1 MTEKKLLEHR
11 DFVLLWLSGL
21 LVVIG
26 SSAFPIALA
35 VTVLDAGGTATTLG
49 LILASRVLSSVLLAL
64 AGGVWAD
71 RYKRKYIM
79 ISADLLRAILTVVL
93 VFVTVTDLPTWTIA
107 LVVFLMGAGE
117 ALGFPASGAILPSIL
132 PDRLLPEGNAWRAV
146 TARVGAVLGPALGG
160 AMVALIGSEWTFL
173 ITAAFFVVGTVL
185 LFPIQETDFERTLT
199 ENTFVRELREGLSAV
214 RRMPWVMWIIIMA
227 SLQLMIVVGA
237 EVVLLPVVTREEFGG
252 NFVYAAASVAA
263 GLGGGIAALI
273 WAKIKVPRPGLW
285 SVLSW
290 MLFSLSLLVL
300 VFPVHP
306 WLVIGVYF
314 IVGLSTEPFGVYWP
328 TAIQRE
334 VPRELQARVFSV
346 DHMGSLALMPL
357 GMALV
362 GPITEWVGM
371 TEFLIFAVIFHVVT
385 CLIVLFVPGVIDL
398 KAPTKE
404 SADSSQGEQNQPA
417 STK

>member
-146 TARVGAVLGPALGG
+146 TARVGAILGPALGG

-185 LFPIQETDFERTLT
+185 LIPIQETDFERTLT

-398 KAPTKE
+398 KSPTKD

>member
-49 LILASRVLSSVLLAL
+49 LILASRVLSSVILAL

-93 VFVTVTDLPTWTIA
+93 VFVTVTDLPTWMIA
-107 LVVFLMGAGE
+107 LVVFMMGAGE

-146 TARVGAVLGPALGG
+146 TARVGAILGPALGG

-173 ITAAFFVVGTVL
+173 VTAAFFVVGTIL

-214 RRMPWVMWIIIMA
+214 RRMPWVMWLIIMA
-227 SLQLMIVVGA
+227 SLQLMVVVGA

-285 SVLSW
+285 SVISW

-371 TEFLIFAVIFHVVT
+371 TEFLIFAVLFHVVT
-385 CLIVLFVPGVIDL
+385 CIIVLFVPGVIDL
-398 KAPTKE
+398 KSPTKDPE
-404 SADSSQGEQNQPA
+404 NSSQGEQNQPA
-417 STK
+417 TSK

>member
-1 MTEKKLLEHR
+1 
-11 DFVLLWLSGL
+11 
-21 LVVIG
+21 
-26 SSAFPIALA
+26 
-35 VTVLDAGGTATTLG
+35 
-49 LILASRVLSSVLLAL
+49 
-64 AGGVWAD
+64 
-71 RYKRKYIM
+71 
-79 ISADLLRAILTVVL
+79 
-93 VFVTVTDLPTWTIA
+93 
-107 LVVFLMGAGE
+107 
-117 ALGFPASGAILPSIL
+117 
-132 PDRLLPEGNAWRAV
+132 
-146 TARVGAVLGPALGG
+146 
-160 AMVALIGSEWTFL
+160 MV
-173 ITAAFFVVGTVL
+173 
-185 LFPIQETDFERTLT
+185 
-199 ENTFVRELREGLSAV
+199 
-214 RRMPWVMWIIIMA
+214 
-227 SLQLMIVVGA
+227 VVGA

-263 GLGGGIAALI
+263 GLGGGISALF

-371 TEFLIFAVIFHVVT
+371 TEFLIFAVLFHVVT
-385 CLIVLFVPGVIDL
+385 CIIVLFIPGVIDL
-398 KAPTKE
+398 KSPIKDPE
-404 SADSSQGEQNQPA
+404 NSSQGEQNQPA
-417 STK
+417 TSK

>member
-35 VTVLDAGGTATTLG
+35 VTILDAGGTATTLG
-49 LILASRVLSSVLLAL
+49 LILASRVLSSVILAL

-93 VFVTVTDLPTWTIA
+93 VFVTVTDLPTWMIA
-107 LVVFLMGAGE
+107 LVVFMMGAGE

-146 TARVGAVLGPALGG
+146 TARVGAILGPALGG

-173 ITAAFFVVGTVL
+173 VTAAFFVVGTIL

-214 RRMPWVMWIIIMA
+214 RRMPWVMWLIIMA
-227 SLQLMIVVGA
+227 SLQLMVVVGA

-263 GLGGGIAALI
+263 GLGGGISALF

-371 TEFLIFAVIFHVVT
+371 TEFLIFAVLFHVVT
-385 CLIVLFVPGVIDL
+385 CIIVLFVPGVIDL
-398 KAPTKE
+398 KSPIKE
-404 SADSSQGEQNQPA
+404 PENSSQGEQNQPA
-417 STK
+417 TSK

>member
-1 MTEKKLLEHR
+1 VTEKKLLEHR

-49 LILASRVLSSVLLAL
+49 LILASRVLSSVILAL

-93 VFVTVTDLPTWTIA
+93 VFVTVTDLPTWMIA
-107 LVVFLMGAGE
+107 LVVFMMGAGE

-146 TARVGAVLGPALGG
+146 TARVGAILGPALGG

-173 ITAAFFVVGTVL
+173 VTAAFFVVGTIL

-214 RRMPWVMWIIIMA
+214 RRMPWVMWLIIMA
-227 SLQLMIVVGA
+227 SLQLMVVVGA

-285 SVLSW
+285 SVISW

-371 TEFLIFAVIFHVVT
+371 TEFLIFAVLFHVVT
-385 CLIVLFVPGVIDL
+385 CIIVLFVPGVIDL
-398 KAPTKE
+398 KSPIKDPE
-404 SADSSQGEQNQPA
+404 NSSQGEQNQPA
-417 STK
+417 TSK

>member
-93 VFVTVTDLPTWTIA
+93 IFVTVTDLPTWTIA

-146 TARVGAVLGPALGG
+146 TARVGAILGPALGG

-185 LFPIQETDFERTLT
+185 LIPIQETDFERTLT

-252 NFVYAAASVAA
+252 NFVYAGASVAA

-398 KAPTKE
+398 KSPTKD

>member
-1 MTEKKLLEHR
+1 MTETKLLEHR

-35 VTVLDAGGTATTLG
+35 VTILDAGGTATTLG
-49 LILASRVLSSVLLAL
+49 LILASRVLSSVILAL

-93 VFVTVTDLPTWTIA
+93 VFVTVTDLPTWMIA
-107 LVVFLMGAGE
+107 LVVFMMGAGE

-146 TARVGAVLGPALGG
+146 TARVGAILGPALGG

-173 ITAAFFVVGTVL
+173 VTAAFFVVGTIL

-214 RRMPWVMWIIIMA
+214 RRMPWVMWLIIMA
-227 SLQLMIVVGA
+227 SLQLMVVVGA

-263 GLGGGIAALI
+263 GLGGGISALF

-371 TEFLIFAVIFHVVT
+371 TEFLIFAVLFHVVT
-385 CLIVLFVPGVIDL
+385 CIIVLFVPGVIDL
-398 KAPTKE
+398 KSPIKE
-404 SADSSQGEQNQPA
+404 PENSSQGEQNQPA
-417 STK
+417 TSK

>member
-49 LILASRVLSSVLLAL
+49 LILASRVLSSVILAL

-93 VFVTVTDLPTWTIA
+93 VFVTVTDLPTWMIA
-107 LVVFLMGAGE
+107 LVVFMMGAGE

-146 TARVGAVLGPALGG
+146 TARVGAILGPALGG

-173 ITAAFFVVGTVL
+173 VTAAFFVVGTIL

-214 RRMPWVMWIIIMA
+214 RRMPWVMWLIIMA
-227 SLQLMIVVGA
+227 SLQLMVVVGA

-371 TEFLIFAVIFHVVT
+371 TEFLIFAVLFHVVT
-385 CLIVLFVPGVIDL
+385 CIIVLFIPGVIDL
-398 KAPTKE
+398 KSPTKDPE
-404 SADSSQGEQNQPA
+404 NSSQGEQNQPA
-417 STK
+417 TSK

>member
-1 MTEKKLLEHR
+1 VTETKLLEHR

-35 VTVLDAGGTATTLG
+35 VTILDAGGTATTLG
-49 LILASRVLSSVLLAL
+49 LILASRVLSSVILAL

-93 VFVTVTDLPTWTIA
+93 VFVTVTDLPTWMIA
-107 LVVFLMGAGE
+107 LVVFMMGAGE

-146 TARVGAVLGPALGG
+146 TARVGAILGPALGG

-173 ITAAFFVVGTVL
+173 VTAAFFVVGTIL

-214 RRMPWVMWIIIMA
+214 RRMPWVMWLIIMA
-227 SLQLMIVVGA
+227 SLQLMVVVGA
-237 EVVLLPVVTREEFGG
+237 EIVLLPVVTREEFGG

-263 GLGGGIAALI
+263 GLGGGISALF

-371 TEFLIFAVIFHVVT
+371 TEFLIFAVLFHVVT
-385 CLIVLFVPGVIDL
+385 CIIVLFVPGVIDL
-398 KAPTKE
+398 KSPIKDPE
-404 SADSSQGEQNQPA
+404 NSSQGEQNQPA
-417 STK
+417 TSK

>member
-1 MTEKKLLEHR
+1 VTETKLLEHR

-35 VTVLDAGGTATTLG
+35 VTILDAGGTATTLG
-49 LILASRVLSSVLLAL
+49 LILASRVLSSVILAL

-93 VFVTVTDLPTWTIA
+93 VFVTVTDLPTWMIA
-107 LVVFLMGAGE
+107 LVVFMMGAGE

-146 TARVGAVLGPALGG
+146 TARVGAILGPALGG

-173 ITAAFFVVGTVL
+173 VTAAFFVVGTIL

-214 RRMPWVMWIIIMA
+214 RRMPWVMWLIIMA
-227 SLQLMIVVGA
+227 SLQLMVVVGA

-263 GLGGGIAALI
+263 GLGGGISALV

-371 TEFLIFAVIFHVVT
+371 TEFLIFAVLFHVVT
-385 CLIVLFVPGVIDL
+385 CIIVLFVPGVIDL
-398 KAPTKE
+398 KSPIKE
-404 SADSSQGEQNQPA
+404 PENSSQGEQNQPA
-417 STK
+417 TSK

>member
-1 MTEKKLLEHR
+1 LTEKKLLEHR

-35 VTVLDAGGTATTLG
+35 VTVLDAGGSATTLG
-49 LILASRVLSSVLLAL
+49 LILASRVLSSVLLSL

-71 RYKRKYIM
+71 RYKRKFIM
-79 ISADLLRAILTVVL
+79 MSADVLRAILTVIL

-146 TARVGAVLGPALGG
+146 TARVGAILGPALGG

-173 ITAAFFVVGTVL
+173 VTAIFFVVGTVL
-185 LFPIQETDFERTLT
+185 LIPIQETDFERTLT
-199 ENTFVRELREGLSAV
+199 ENTFIRELREGLVAV

-227 SLQLMIVVGA
+227 SVQLMVVVGA

-252 NFVYAAASVAA
+252 NFVFAAASVAA
-263 GLGGGIAALI
+263 GLGGGISALI

-290 MLFSLSLLVL
+290 MLFSSSLLVL

-371 TEFLIFAVIFHVVT
+371 KEFLIFATGFHIIT
-385 CLIVLFVPGVIDL
+385 CLAVLFVPGVIDL
-398 KAPTKE
+398 KTPR
-404 SADSSQGEQNQPA
+404 DSSQGEQDQPA
-417 STK
+417 EVK

>member
-1 MTEKKLLEHR
+1 VTEKKLLEHR

-49 LILASRVLSSVLLAL
+49 LILASRVLSSVILAL

-79 ISADLLRAILTVVL
+79 VSADLLRAILTVVL
-93 VFVTVTDLPTWTIA
+93 VFVTVTDLPTWMIA

-132 PDRLLPEGNAWRAV
+132 PDRLLPEGNARRAV
-146 TARVGAVLGPALGG
+146 TARVGAILGPALGG

-173 ITAAFFVVGTVL
+173 VTAAFFVVGTVL
-185 LFPIQETDFERTLT
+185 LFPIQESDFERTLT

-214 RRMPWVMWIIIMA
+214 RRMPWVMWLIIMA
-227 SLQLMIVVGA
+227 SVQLMVVVGA

-263 GLGGGIAALI
+263 GLGGGIGALF
-273 WAKIKVPRPGLW
+273 WAKVKVPRPGLW
-285 SVLSW
+285 CLISW
-290 MLFSLSLLVL
+290 MFFSTSLLVL
-300 VFPVHP
+300 LFPIHP

-314 IVGLSTEPFGVYWP
+314 IVGLSTEPWGVYWP
-328 TAIQRE
+328 TAVQRE

-357 GMALV
+357 GMAMV

-371 TEFLIFAVIFHVVT
+371 TEYLIFAVAFHIIT
-385 CLIVLFVPGVIDL
+385 CILALFVPGVIHL
-398 KAPTKE
+398 KNPQ
-404 SADSSQGEQNQPA
+404 DSSQSEQNQRA
-417 STK
+417 SVA

>member
-49 LILASRVLSSVLLAL
+49 LILASRVLSSVILAL

-93 VFVTVTDLPTWTIA
+93 VFVTVTDLPTWMIA
-107 LVVFLMGAGE
+107 LVVFMLGAGE

-146 TARVGAVLGPALGG
+146 TARVGAILGPALGG

-173 ITAAFFVVGTVL
+173 VTAGFFVVGTVL

-214 RRMPWVMWIIIMA
+214 RRMPWVMWLIIMA
-227 SLQLMIVVGA
+227 SLQLMVVVGA

-273 WAKIKVPRPGLW
+273 CAKIKVPRPGLW

-371 TEFLIFAVIFHVVT
+371 TEFLIFAVLFHVVT
-385 CLIVLFVPGVIDL
+385 CIIVLFVPGVIDL
-398 KAPTKE
+398 KSPTKDPE
-404 SADSSQGEQNQPA
+404 NSSQGEQNQPA
-417 STK
+417 TSK

>member
-1 MTEKKLLEHR
+1 LTEKKLLEHR

-146 TARVGAVLGPALGG
+146 TARVGAILGPALGG

-185 LFPIQETDFERTLT
+185 LIPIQETDFERTLT

-398 KAPTKE
+398 KSPTKD

>member
-35 VTVLDAGGTATTLG
+35 VTILDAGGTATTLG
-49 LILASRVLSSVLLAL
+49 LILASRVLSSVILAL

-93 VFVTVTDLPTWTIA
+93 VFVTVTDLPTWMIA
-107 LVVFLMGAGE
+107 LVVFMMGAGE

-146 TARVGAVLGPALGG
+146 TARVGAILGPALGG

-173 ITAAFFVVGTVL
+173 VTAAFFVVGTIL
-185 LFPIQETDFERTLT
+185 LLPIQETDFERTLT

-214 RRMPWVMWIIIMA
+214 RRMPWVMWLIIMA
-227 SLQLMIVVGA
+227 SLQLMVVVGA

-263 GLGGGIAALI
+263 GLGGGISALF

-371 TEFLIFAVIFHVVT
+371 TEFLIFAVLFHVVT
-385 CLIVLFVPGVIDL
+385 CIIVLFVPGVIDL
-398 KAPTKE
+398 KSPIKDPE
-404 SADSSQGEQNQPA
+404 NSSQGEQNQPA
-417 STK
+417 TSK

>member
-35 VTVLDAGGTATTLG
+35 VTILDAGGTATTLG
-49 LILASRVLSSVLLAL
+49 LILASRVLSSVILAL

-93 VFVTVTDLPTWTIA
+93 VFVTVTDLPTWMIA
-107 LVVFLMGAGE
+107 LVVFMMGAGE

-146 TARVGAVLGPALGG
+146 TARVGAILGPALGG

-173 ITAAFFVVGTVL
+173 VTAAFFVVGTIL

-214 RRMPWVMWIIIMA
+214 RRMPWVMWLIIMA
-227 SLQLMIVVGA
+227 SLQLMVVVGA

-263 GLGGGIAALI
+263 GLGGGISALV

-371 TEFLIFAVIFHVVT
+371 TEFLIFAVLFHVVT
-385 CLIVLFVPGVIDL
+385 CIIVLFVPGVIDL
-398 KAPTKE
+398 KSPIKDPE
-404 SADSSQGEQNQPA
+404 NSSQGEQNQPA
-417 STK
+417 TSK

>member
-49 LILASRVLSSVLLAL
+49 LILASRVLSSVILAL

-93 VFVTVTDLPTWTIA
+93 VFVTVTDLPTWMIA
-107 LVVFLMGAGE
+107 LVVFMMGAGE

-146 TARVGAVLGPALGG
+146 TARVGAILGPALGG

-173 ITAAFFVVGTVL
+173 VTAAFFVVGTVL

-214 RRMPWVMWIIIMA
+214 RRMPWVMWLIIMA
-227 SLQLMIVVGA
+227 SLQLMVVVGA

-371 TEFLIFAVIFHVVT
+371 TEFLIFAVLFHVVT
-385 CLIVLFVPGVIDL
+385 CIIVLFVPGVIDL
-398 KAPTKE
+398 KSPIK
-404 SADSSQGEQNQPA
+404 DPKNSSQGEQNQPA
-417 STK
+417 TSK

>member
-1 MTEKKLLEHR
+1 VTEKKLLEHR

-49 LILASRVLSSVLLAL
+49 LILASRVLSSVILAL

-79 ISADLLRAILTVVL
+79 VSADLLRAILTVIL
-93 VFVTVTDLPTWTIA
+93 VFVTVTDLPTWMIA

-146 TARVGAVLGPALGG
+146 TARVGAILGPALGG

-173 ITAAFFVVGTVL
+173 VTAAFFVVGTVL
-185 LFPIQETDFERTLT
+185 LFPIQESDFERTLT

-214 RRMPWVMWIIIMA
+214 RRMPWVMWLIIMA
-227 SLQLMIVVGA
+227 SLQLMVVVGA

-371 TEFLIFAVIFHVVT
+371 TEFLVFAVLFHIVT
-385 CLIVLFVPGVIDL
+385 CIIVLFIPGVINL
-398 KAPTKE
+398 KSPTKDPE
-404 SADSSQGEQNQPA
+404 NSSQGEQNQPA
-417 STK
+417 ASK

>member
-1 MTEKKLLEHR
+1 VTETKLLEHR

-35 VTVLDAGGTATTLG
+35 VTILDAGGTATTLG
-49 LILASRVLSSVLLAL
+49 LILASRVLSSVILAL

-93 VFVTVTDLPTWTIA
+93 VFVTVTDLPTWMIA
-107 LVVFLMGAGE
+107 LVVFMMGAGE

-146 TARVGAVLGPALGG
+146 TARVGAILGPALGG

-173 ITAAFFVVGTVL
+173 VTAAFFVVGTIL

-214 RRMPWVMWIIIMA
+214 RRMPWVMWLIIMA
-227 SLQLMIVVGA
+227 SLQLMVVVGA
-237 EVVLLPVVTREEFGG
+237 EIVLLPVVTREEFGG

-263 GLGGGIAALI
+263 GLGGGISALF

-371 TEFLIFAVIFHVVT
+371 TEFLIFAVLFHVVT
-385 CLIVLFVPGVIDL
+385 CIIVLFVPGVIDL
-398 KAPTKE
+398 KSPIKE
-404 SADSSQGEQNQPA
+404 PENSSQGEQNQPA
-417 STK
+417 TSK

>member
-1 MTEKKLLEHR
+1 VTETKLLEHR

-35 VTVLDAGGTATTLG
+35 VTILDAGGTATTLG
-49 LILASRVLSSVLLAL
+49 LILASRVLSSVILAL

-93 VFVTVTDLPTWTIA
+93 VFVTVTDLPTWMIA
-107 LVVFLMGAGE
+107 LVVFMMGAGE

-146 TARVGAVLGPALGG
+146 TARVGAILGPALGG

-173 ITAAFFVVGTVL
+173 VTAAFFVVGTIL

-214 RRMPWVMWIIIMA
+214 RRMPWVMWLIIMA
-227 SLQLMIVVGA
+227 SLQLMVVVGA

-263 GLGGGIAALI
+263 GLGGGISALF

-371 TEFLIFAVIFHVVT
+371 TEFLIFAVLFHVVT
-385 CLIVLFVPGVIDL
+385 CIIVLFVPGVIDL
-398 KAPTKE
+398 KSPIKDPE
-404 SADSSQGEQNQPA
+404 NSSQGEQNQPA
-417 STK
+417 TSK

>member
-49 LILASRVLSSVLLAL
+49 LILASRVLSSVILAL

-93 VFVTVTDLPTWTIA
+93 VFVTVTDLPTWMIA
-107 LVVFLMGAGE
+107 LVVFMMGAGE

-146 TARVGAVLGPALGG
+146 TARVGAILGPALGG

-173 ITAAFFVVGTVL
+173 VTAGFFVVGTVL

-214 RRMPWVMWIIIMA
+214 RRMPWVMWLIIMA
-227 SLQLMIVVGA
+227 SLQLMVVVGA

-371 TEFLIFAVIFHVVT
+371 TEFLIFAVLFHVVT
-385 CLIVLFVPGVIDL
+385 CIIVLFVPGVIDL
-398 KAPTKE
+398 KSPTKDPE
-404 SADSSQGEQNQPA
+404 NSSQGEQNQPA
-417 STK
+417 TSK

>member
-1 MTEKKLLEHR
+1 MTEELQEKKLLEHR
-11 DFVLLWLSGL
+11 DFVLLWISGL

-49 LILASRVLSSVLLAL
+49 LILASRVLSSVILAL

-71 RYKRKYIM
+71 RYPRKYIM

-93 VFVTVTDLPTWTIA
+93 VFVTVTDLPAWTIA
-107 LVVFLMGAGE
+107 LVVFTMGAGE

-146 TARVGAVLGPALGG
+146 TARVGSILGPALGG

-173 ITAAFFVVGTVL
+173 VTAAFFVVGTIL
-185 LFPIQETDFERTLT
+185 LFPIQETDFERTNT
-199 ENTFVRELREGLSAV
+199 ENTFTRELREGLSAV

-252 NFVYAAASVAA
+252 NFVFAAASVAA

-290 MLFSLSLLVL
+290 MLFSSSLLVL
-300 VFPVHP
+300 VFPIHP
-306 WLVIGVYF
+306 WLVIAVYF

-362 GPITEWVGM
+362 GPITELVGM
-371 TEFLIFAVIFHVVT
+371 KEYLIFAVVFHIAA
-385 CLIVLFVPGVIDL
+385 CLAVLFVPGVIDL
-398 KAPTKE
+398 KTPK
-404 SADSSQGEQNQPA
+404 DSSQGEQNQHEV
-417 STK
+417 SK

>member
-35 VTVLDAGGTATTLG
+35 VTILDAGGTATTLG
-49 LILASRVLSSVLLAL
+49 LILASRVLSSVILAL

-93 VFVTVTDLPTWTIA
+93 VFVTVTDLPTWMIA
-107 LVVFLMGAGE
+107 LVVFMMGAGE

-146 TARVGAVLGPALGG
+146 TARVGAILGPALGG

-173 ITAAFFVVGTVL
+173 VTAAFFVVGTIL

-214 RRMPWVMWIIIMA
+214 RRMPWVMWLIIMA
-227 SLQLMIVVGA
+227 SLQLMVVVGA

-263 GLGGGIAALI
+263 GLGGGISALF

-371 TEFLIFAVIFHVVT
+371 TEFLIFAVLFHVVT
-385 CLIVLFVPGVIDL
+385 CIIVLFVPGVIDL
-398 KAPTKE
+398 KSPTKDPE
-404 SADSSQGEQNQPA
+404 NSSQGEQNQPA
-417 STK
+417 TSK

>member
-11 DFVLLWLSGL
+11 DFVLLWISGL

-49 LILASRVLSSVLLAL
+49 LILASRVLSSVILAL

-71 RYKRKYIM
+71 RYPRKYIM

-93 VFVTVTDLPTWTIA
+93 VFVTFTDLPAWTIA

-146 TARVGAVLGPALGG
+146 TARVGSILGPALGG

-173 ITAAFFVVGTVL
+173 VTAAFFVIGTVL
-185 LFPIQETDFERTLT
+185 LLPIQESDFERTIT
-199 ENTFVRELREGLSAV
+199 ENSFTRELREGLVAV

-227 SLQLMIVVGA
+227 SVQLMIVVGA

-252 NFVYAAASVAA
+252 NFVFAAASVAA

-273 WAKIKVPRPGLW
+273 WANIKVPRPGLW

-290 MLFSLSLLVL
+290 MLFSSSLLVL
-300 VFPVHP
+300 LFPIHP
-306 WLVIGVYF
+306 WLVIAVYF

-346 DHMGSLALMPL
+346 DHMGSLALLPL
-357 GMALV
+357 GMAMV

-371 TEFLIFAVIFHVVT
+371 ERYLTFAVAFHIIT

-398 KAPTKE
+398 KSPK
-404 SADSSQGEQNQPA
+404 DSSQGEQNEREL
-417 STK
+417 TK

>member
-1 MTEKKLLEHR
+1 MTLTEKKLLEHR

-49 LILASRVLSSVLLAL
+49 LILASRVLSSVILSL

-79 ISADLLRAILTVVL
+79 ISADVLRAVLTVIL

-146 TARVGAVLGPALGG
+146 TARVGAILGPALGG

-173 ITAAFFVVGTVL
+173 VTAAFFIIGTFL
-185 LFPIQETDFERTLT
+185 LFPIQETDFERTLV

-227 SLQLMIVVGA
+227 SVQLMVVVGA

-252 NFVYAAASVAA
+252 NFVFAAASVAA
-263 GLGGGIAALI
+263 GLGGGLAALI

-290 MLFSLSLLVL
+290 MLFSSSLLVL

-371 TEFLIFAVIFHVVT
+371 KEFLIFATGFHIIT
-385 CLIVLFVPGVIDL
+385 CIAVLFVPGVIDL
-398 KAPTKE
+398 KTPR
-404 SADSSQGEQNQPA
+404 DSSQGEQNQPA
-417 STK
+417 AAK

>member
-1 MTEKKLLEHR
+1 VTEKKLLEHR

-35 VTVLDAGGTATTLG
+35 VTILDAGGTATTLG
-49 LILASRVLSSVLLAL
+49 LILASRVLSSVILAL

-93 VFVTVTDLPTWTIA
+93 VFVTVTDLPTWMIA
-107 LVVFLMGAGE
+107 LVVFMMGAGE

-146 TARVGAVLGPALGG
+146 TARVGAILGPALGG

-173 ITAAFFVVGTVL
+173 VTAAFFVVGTIL

-214 RRMPWVMWIIIMA
+214 RRMPWVMWLIIMA
-227 SLQLMIVVGA
+227 SLQLMVVVGA

-263 GLGGGIAALI
+263 GLGGGISALV

-371 TEFLIFAVIFHVVT
+371 TEFLIFAVLFHVVT
-385 CLIVLFVPGVIDL
+385 CIIVLFVPGVIDL
-398 KAPTKE
+398 KSPIKDPE
-404 SADSSQGEQNQPA
+404 NSSQGEQNQPA
-417 STK
+417 TSK

>member
-49 LILASRVLSSVLLAL
+49 LILASRVLSSVILSL

-79 ISADLLRAILTVVL
+79 ITADVLRAVLTVIL
-93 VFVTVTDLPTWTIA
+93 VFVTVTDLPAWTIA

-146 TARVGAVLGPALGG
+146 TARVGAILGPALGG

-173 ITAAFFVVGTVL
+173 VTAAFFIVGTFL
-185 LFPIQETDFERTLT
+185 LFPIQETDFERTLV

-227 SLQLMIVVGA
+227 SVQLMVVVGA

-252 NFVYAAASVAA
+252 NFVFAAASVAA
-263 GLGGGIAALI
+263 GLGGGLAALI

-290 MLFSLSLLVL
+290 MLFSSSLLVL

-371 TEFLIFAVIFHVVT
+371 KEFLIFATGFHIIT
-385 CLIVLFVPGVIDL
+385 CIAVLFVPGVIDL
-398 KAPTKE
+398 KTPR
-404 SADSSQGEQNQPA
+404 DSSQGEQNQPA
-417 STK
+417 PAK

>member
-1 MTEKKLLEHR
+1 
-11 DFVLLWLSGL
+11 LLWLSGL

-35 VTVLDAGGTATTLG
+35 VTILDAGGTATTLG
-49 LILASRVLSSVLLAL
+49 LILASRVLSSVILAL

-93 VFVTVTDLPTWTIA
+93 VFVTVTDLPTWMIA
-107 LVVFLMGAGE
+107 LVVFMMGAGE

-146 TARVGAVLGPALGG
+146 TARVGAILGPALGG

-173 ITAAFFVVGTVL
+173 VTAAFFVVGTIL

-214 RRMPWVMWIIIMA
+214 RRMPWVMWLIIMA
-227 SLQLMIVVGA
+227 SLQLMVVVGA

-263 GLGGGIAALI
+263 GLGGGISALV

-371 TEFLIFAVIFHVVT
+371 TEFLIFAVLFHVVT
-385 CLIVLFVPGVIDL
+385 CIIVLFVPGVIDL
-398 KAPTKE
+398 KSPIKDPE
-404 SADSSQGEQNQPA
+404 NSSQGEQNQPA
-417 STK
+417 TSK

>member
-1 MTEKKLLEHR
+1 MTQELQEKKLLEHR
-11 DFVLLWLSGL
+11 DFVLLWISGL

-49 LILASRVLSSVLLAL
+49 LILASRVLSSVILAL

-71 RYKRKYIM
+71 RYPRKYIM

-93 VFVTVTDLPTWTIA
+93 VFVTVTDLPAWTIA
-107 LVVFLMGAGE
+107 LVVFMMGAGE

-146 TARVGAVLGPALGG
+146 TARVGSILGPALGG

-173 ITAAFFVVGTVL
+173 VTAAFFVVGTVL
-185 LFPIQETDFERTLT
+185 LIPIQESDFERTIT
-199 ENTFVRELREGLSAV
+199 ENTFTRELREGLTAV

-252 NFVYAAASVAA
+252 NFVFAAASVAA
-263 GLGGGIAALI
+263 GLGGGLAALI

-290 MLFSLSLLVL
+290 MLFSSSLLVL
-300 VFPVHP
+300 LFPVHP
-306 WLVIGVYF
+306 WLVIAVYF

-357 GMALV
+357 GMAMV

-371 TEFLIFAVIFHVVT
+371 TEYLIFAVVFHIAA
-385 CLIVLFVPGVIDL
+385 CIAVLFVPGVIDL
-398 KAPTKE
+398 KTPK
-404 SADSSQGEQNQPA
+404 DSSQGEQNQHEV
-417 STK
+417 SK

>member
-1 MTEKKLLEHR
+1 VTEKKLLEHR

-35 VTVLDAGGTATTLG
+35 VTILDAGGTATTLG
-49 LILASRVLSSVLLAL
+49 LILASRVLSSVILAL

-93 VFVTVTDLPTWTIA
+93 VFVTVTDLPTWMIA
-107 LVVFLMGAGE
+107 LVVFMMGAGE

-146 TARVGAVLGPALGG
+146 TARVGAILGPALGG

-173 ITAAFFVVGTVL
+173 VTAAFFVVGTIL

-214 RRMPWVMWIIIMA
+214 RRMPWVMWLIIMA
-227 SLQLMIVVGA
+227 SLQLMVVVGA

-263 GLGGGIAALI
+263 GLGGGISALF

-371 TEFLIFAVIFHVVT
+371 TEFLIFAVLFHVVT
-385 CLIVLFVPGVIDL
+385 CIIVLFVPGVIDL
-398 KAPTKE
+398 KSPTKDPE
-404 SADSSQGEQNQPA
+404 NSSQGEQNQPA
-417 STK
+417 TSK

>member
-1 MTEKKLLEHR
+1 VNEKKLLEHR

-35 VTVLDAGGTATTLG
+35 VTILDAGGTATTLG
-49 LILASRVLSSVLLAL
+49 LILASRVLSSVILAL

-93 VFVTVTDLPTWTIA
+93 VFVTVTDLPTWMIA
-107 LVVFLMGAGE
+107 LVVFMMGAGE

-146 TARVGAVLGPALGG
+146 TARVGAILGPALGG

-173 ITAAFFVVGTVL
+173 VTAAFFVVGTIL

-214 RRMPWVMWIIIMA
+214 RRMPWVMWLIIMA
-227 SLQLMIVVGA
+227 SLQLMVVVGA

-263 GLGGGIAALI
+263 GLGGGISALV

-371 TEFLIFAVIFHVVT
+371 TEFLIFAVLFHVVT
-385 CLIVLFVPGVIDL
+385 CIIVLFVPGVIDL
-398 KAPTKE
+398 KSPIKE
-404 SADSSQGEQNQPA
+404 PENSSQGEQNQPA
-417 STK
+417 TSK

>member
-49 LILASRVLSSVLLAL
+49 LILASRVLSSVILAL

-93 VFVTVTDLPTWTIA
+93 VFVTVTDLPTWLIA
-107 LVVFLMGAGE
+107 LVVFMMGAGE

-146 TARVGAVLGPALGG
+146 TARVGAILGPALGG

-173 ITAAFFVVGTVL
+173 VTAVFFVVGTVL
-185 LFPIQETDFERTLT
+185 LIPIQEADFERTLT
-199 ENTFVRELREGLSAV
+199 ENTFVRELREGLTAV
-214 RRMPWVMWIIIMA
+214 RRMPWVMWLIIMA
-227 SLQLMIVVGA
+227 SLQLMVVVGA

-285 SVLSW
+285 SVISW
-290 MLFSLSLLVL
+290 MFFSLSLLVL

-385 CLIVLFVPGVIDL
+385 CFIVLFIPGVIDL
-398 KAPTKE
+398 KSPTQ
-404 SADSSQGEQNQPA
+404 DPTNSSQGEQNHDEVA
-417 STK
+417 K

>member
-1 MTEKKLLEHR
+1 MSEKKLLEHR

-35 VTVLDAGGTATTLG
+35 VTVLDAGGSATTLG
-49 LILASRVLSSVLLAL
+49 LILASRVLSSVILAL

-79 ISADLLRAILTVVL
+79 ISADLLRAVLTVIL

-132 PDRLLPEGNAWRAV
+132 PDRLLPEGNAYRAV
-146 TARVGAVLGPALGG
+146 TARVGAILGPALGG

-173 ITAAFFVVGTVL
+173 VTAIFFVVGTFL
-185 LFPIQETDFERTLT
+185 LIPIQESDFERTLT
-199 ENTFVRELREGLSAV
+199 ENTFLRELREGLVAV
-214 RRMPWVMWIIIMA
+214 RRMPWVMWIVIMA
-227 SLQLMIVVGA
+227 SVQLMVVVGA

-252 NFVYAAASVAA
+252 NFVFAAASVAA
-263 GLGGGIAALI
+263 GLGGGLAALI

-290 MLFSLSLLVL
+290 MLFSSSLLVL

-371 TEFLIFAVIFHVVT
+371 KEFLIFATGFHIIT
-385 CLIVLFVPGVIDL
+385 CIAVLFVPGVIDL
-398 KAPTKE
+398 KTPR
-404 SADSSQGEQNQPA
+404 DSSQGEQNQPA
-417 STK
+417 AAK

>member
-49 LILASRVLSSVLLAL
+49 LILASRVLSSVILAL

-93 VFVTVTDLPTWTIA
+93 VFVTVTDLPTWMIA
-107 LVVFLMGAGE
+107 LVVFMMGAGE

-146 TARVGAVLGPALGG
+146 TARVGAILGPALGG

-173 ITAAFFVVGTVL
+173 VTAAFFVVGTVL

-214 RRMPWVMWIIIMA
+214 RRMPWVMWLIIMA
-227 SLQLMIVVGA
+227 SLQLMVVVGA

-362 GPITEWVGM
+362 GPITEWAGM
-371 TEFLIFAVIFHVVT
+371 TEFLIFAVLFHVVT
-385 CLIVLFVPGVIDL
+385 CIIVLFVPGVIHL
-398 KAPTKE
+398 KSPTKDPE
-404 SADSSQGEQNQPA
+404 NSSQGEQNQPA
-417 STK
+417 TSK

>member
-1 MTEKKLLEHR
+1 MNEKKLLEHR

-35 VTVLDAGGTATTLG
+35 VTILDAGGTATTLG
-49 LILASRVLSSVLLAL
+49 LILASRVLSSVILAL

-93 VFVTVTDLPTWTIA
+93 VFVTVTDLPTWMIA
-107 LVVFLMGAGE
+107 LVVFMMGAGE

-146 TARVGAVLGPALGG
+146 TARVGAILGPALGG

-173 ITAAFFVVGTVL
+173 VTAAFFVVGTIL

-214 RRMPWVMWIIIMA
+214 RRMPWVMWLIIMA
-227 SLQLMIVVGA
+227 SLQLMVVVGA

-263 GLGGGIAALI
+263 GLGGGISALV

-371 TEFLIFAVIFHVVT
+371 TEFLIFAVLFHVVT
-385 CLIVLFVPGVIDL
+385 CIIVLFVPGVIDL
-398 KAPTKE
+398 KSPIKE
-404 SADSSQGEQNQPA
+404 PENSSQGEQNQPA
-417 STK
+417 TSK